1 LRFKVNYLLSRLVAV
16 RGMASGKRSFILANI
31 KNRVDGV
38 KPNFAHIFPFR
49 LNPDDMHVLR
59 TPPTLHRLSLS
70 QDFLL
75 APSGSVNAVKA
86 WREYALPSP
95 PSALEFRVLIEE
107 QRGNQKEKLLAS
119 GDGDGKMKLSEPF
132 FTSRHSKASNSRSFY
147 FSISP
152 GFFFSP
158 FLLQKAR
165 PNGTFTSSICSMITR

>member
-132 FTSRHSKASNSRSFY
+132 FYLSAQQSKQFEIFLLFHLSR
-147 FSISP
+147 I
-152 GFFFSP
+152 FFSP